1 MKPSIF
7 RRMCLSAAI
16 ISAIGTSHVSHAQE
30 TAAAIRGSITG
41 SGGEVISDA
50 KVTVIHTPSNS
61 RRVAQVGESGQ
72 FNLSGLRVGGPYT
85 VTVESGQGKRVLEDI
100 YLSVGDTLPLMLTLG
115 SSNLEEVSVLGQ
127 ALSSSRLAVGP
138 SSHFNSD
145 DLKSAPAG
153 GRDIKDLL
161 RLDPRV
167 YIDEANA
174 DSVQCAGA
182 NPRFNS
188 LTVDGVR
195 MNDNFGLNSNGYPT
209 ERMPFSYDAIDQVAV
224 ELAPFDVQY
233 GGFSACNINAVTKSG
248 TNEWHGSFFY
258 DYTDDGFRGDSLE
271 GEDINVAEFD
281 EKRYNATLGGA
292 IIEDKLFF
300 FAAYEKLEG
309 VATFD
314 RGPAGSS
321 AATEVQGVSQ
331 AQLDEI
337 VRISN
342 EVYGYNPGGLPS
354 SLPEEDEK
362 LLVKFDWNISENHRA
377 AFTYNYN
384 DGFSIAEADGDPD
397 ELELSNH
404 YYERGAE
411 LNAYVVQLFSD
422 WSDIFSTEM
431 KIGYSELDNR
441 QNSLGGTDFGEVQIS
456 TSYDHDN
463 DGSDTDATV
472 YLGADDS
479 RHANILSYDN
489 LTFKLAGKLLLGEH
503 NLTAGYEHENFDIYN
518 LFIQEAA
525 GEYRF
530 SSIEN
535 FEQGVADLIIY
546 ENATGTNN
554 ILDAAAEFAYSID
567 TLYVQDEYTF
577 ADADLTIVA
586 GLRYDRYSSDDRPV
600 ANTDFAAAYG
610 FSNQHTMDGLDL
622 LQPRLGLSW
631 NVDDNLELHGG
642 IGLYSGGNP
651 NVWISNNYSN
661 NGVIQIEASDG
672 SGTPLFDMDWAG
684 NGAPIFDVPQS
695 LYDQVASG
703 DGTLGGVNM
712 MDPDFEVP
720 SVWKYAIGGSYE
732 FESGYLLSADYLYSD
747 YKDAAI
753 IRDLS
758 LEQVSSTVDGRAV
771 YANTNGRR
779 GDYMLTN
786 VDGDSGYSSVFSLG
800 LSKSFDFGLN
810 VAVGYA
816 YTDAEDVNP
825 MTSSVAYSNYT
836 TIATVDAQDP
846 GTATSNY
853 VVPHRFTLKLDYA
866 QEFFSGYETRL
877 TLFGSANE
885 GVPYSYTFSDRIFGD
900 GGRGRGLLY
909 VPTGM
914 GDANVVFGD
923 DFDTEAFFAWVD
935 SEDLD
940 SGTME
945 RNSLSSDWWTKFDL
959 RIDQELPGWRADDR
973 LNAFFV
979 IENLGNLLNDDWGV
993 MYEGAFPRFQAAVDA
1008 SIDDQGRFVFNEF
1021 NDPAGQTRVADAS
1034 LWSARMGIRYEF

>member
-1 MKPSIF
+1 MKPSLF
-7 RRMCLSAAI
+7 PRVWLSAAI
-16 ISAIGTSHVSHAQE
+16 LSSISATPVSLAQE
-30 TAAAIRGSITG
+30 TAAAIRGAITG
-41 SGGEVISDA
+41 SSGEVIHA
-50 KVTVIHTPSNS
+50 AQITVVHTPSNS
-61 RRVAQVGESGQ
+61 RRVTEVGESGQ
-72 FNLSGLRVGGPYT
+72 FNLSGLRAGGPYT
-85 VTVESGQGKRVLEDI
+85 VIIESDQGDRTFEDI
-100 YLSVGDTLPLMLTLG
+100 YLSLGDSLPLIVSLDTA
-115 SSNLEEVSVLGQ
+115 NIEEVNVLGRAINTSRQ
-127 ALSSSRLAVGP
+127 AMGP
-138 SSHFNSD
+138 ASHFNSD
-145 DLKSAPAG
+145 DLASAPAIN
-153 GRDIKDLL
+153 RDIKDLL
-161 RLDPRV
+161 RLDPRI
-167 YIDEANA
+167 YIDEANY
-174 DSVQCAGA
+174 DSIQCAGA

-248 TNEWHGSFFY
+248 SNEWHGSFFY
-258 DYTDDGFRGDSLE
+258 DYTDDAFRGDSLE
-271 GEDINVAEFD
+271 GEDINVAKFD

-300 FAAYEKLEG
+300 FAAYEKLDG
-309 VATFD
+309 IATFD
-314 RGPAGSS
+314 RGPVGSN

-342 EVYGYNPGGLPS
+342 EVYGYNPGSLPN

-411 LNAYVVQLFSD
+411 LNSYVVQLFSD
-422 WSDIFSTEM
+422 WSDIFSTEI
-431 KIGYSELDNR
+431 KIGYSELDNH
-441 QNSLGGTDFGEVQIS
+441 QISLEGTDFGEVQIS

-463 DGSDTDATV
+463 DGSDTGATV

-479 RHANILSYDN
+479 RHANKLSYDN

-546 ENATGTNN
+546 ENAIGTNN
-554 ILDAAAEFAYSID
+554 ILDAAAEFAYDID

-577 ADADLTIVA
+577 ADVDLTVVA
-586 GLRYDRYSSDDRPV
+586 GLRYDRYSSDDEPV
-600 ANTDFAAAYG
+600 ANTDFTAAYN
-610 FSNQHTMDGLDL
+610 FSNQHTIDGLGL
-622 LQPRLGLSW
+622 LQPRLGLNW

-642 IGLYSGGNP
+642 VGLYSGGNP

-661 NGVIQIEASDG
+661 NGVIQIEATDT
-672 SGTPLFDMDWAG
+672 SGTPLFDMDWTG
-684 NGAPIFDVPQS
+684 NGTPIFDVPQS
-695 LYDQVASG
+695 LYNQVASG
-703 DGTLGGVNM
+703 DGSLGGVNM

-720 SVWKYAIGGSYE
+720 SVWKYALGGSYE
-732 FESGYLLSADYLYSD
+732 FESGYLVTVDYLYSD

-753 IRDLS
+753 IQDLS
-758 LEQVSSTVDGRAV
+758 LEQASAAADGRPV
-771 YANTNGRR
+771 YANANGRR

-786 VDGDSGYSSVFSLG
+786 VKGDSGYSSVISLG
-800 LSKSFDFGLN
+800 LSKSFDFGLD

-816 YTDAEDVNP
+816 YTDAKDVNP

-866 QEFFSGYETRL
+866 REFLAGYKTRF

-885 GVPYSYTFSDRIFGD
+885 GVPYSYTFSNYIFGD

-909 VPTGM
+909 VPTDLD
-914 GDANVVFGD
+914 DANVVFGE
-923 DFDTEAFFAWVD
+923 DFDTDAFFAWID

-945 RNSLSSDWWTKFDL
+945 RNSLSSNWWTKFDL
-959 RIDQELPGWRADDR
+959 RVDQELPGWRADDR

-1008 SIDDQGRFVFNEF
+1008 NIDEQGRFVFNEF
-1021 NDPAGQTRVADAS
+1021 NDPAGQTRFTAAS

>member
-1 MKPSIF
+1 MKPSLF
-7 RRMCLSAAI
+7 PRALLSAAI
-16 ISAIGTSHVSHAQE
+16 ISVASMVPISQAQE
-30 TAAAIRGSITG
+30 TAAGIRGSISG
-41 SGGEVISDA
+41 SNGQAIDSA
-50 KVTVIHTPSNS
+50 TVTVVHTPSNS
-61 RRVAQVGESGQ
+61 RRTVDVSNAGQ

-85 VTVESGQGKRVLEDI
+85 ITIESDEGQRVIEDI
-100 YLSVGDTLPLMLTLG
+100 YLSVGDTLPLNLTLG
-115 SSNLEEVSVLGQ
+115 ASNLEEVTVLGQ
-127 ALSSSRLAVGP
+127 ALSTSRLALGP

-145 DLKSAPAG
+145 DLSSAPSVN
-153 GRDIKDLL
+153 RDIKDVL

-167 YIDEANA
+167 YVDEANVDA
-174 DSVQCAGA
+174 IQCAGA

-209 ERMPFSYDAIDQVAV
+209 ERMPFSYDAIDHVAV

-271 GEDINVAEFD
+271 GDDIDVASFD

-321 AATEVQGVSQ
+321 SATQVQGVSQ
-331 AQLDEI
+331 EQLAEI
-337 VRISN
+337 IRISN
-342 EVYGYNPGGLPS
+342 EVYDYNPGGLPS

-362 LLVKFDWNISENHRA
+362 LLVKLDWNISDNHRA

-411 LNAYVVQLFSD
+411 LNAYVAQLFSD
-422 WSDIFSTEM
+422 WSDIFSTEI

-441 QNSLGGTDFGEVQIS
+441 QNSLGGTDFGEVQI
-456 TSYDHDN
+456 TTYHDHDG
-463 DGSDTDATV
+463 DGSDSRATV

-479 RHANILSYDN
+479 RHANKLSYDN
-489 LTFKLAGKLLLGEH
+489 LTLKLAGKLLLGEH
-503 NLTAGYEHENFDIYN
+503 NITAGYEHENFEVYN

-530 SSIEN
+530 DSIED
-535 FEQGVADLIIY
+535 FEAGISNRITY
-546 ENATGTNN
+546 ENAAGSNN
-554 ILDAAAEFAYSID
+554 ILDAATEFSYSID
-567 TLYVQDEYTF
+567 TLYAQDEYTF
-577 ADADLTIVA
+577 ANLDLTVVA
-586 GLRYDRYSSDDRPV
+586 GLRYDRYNSDDKPV
-600 ANTDFAAAYG
+600 ANADFLSTYG
-610 FSNQHTMDGLDL
+610 FSNQHNMDGLDL

-631 NVDDNLELHGG
+631 NLSDNLELHGG

-661 NGVIQIEASDG
+661 NGVLQIEAQDRSGTSLFDMSWTDSGNPIYAVPQDLYDRVANSDG
-672 SGTPLFDMDWAG
+672 S
-684 NGAPIFDVPQS
+684 V
-695 LYDQVASG
+695 
-703 DGTLGGVNM
+703 GGVNL
-712 MDPDFEVP
+712 MDPDFELP
-720 SVWKYAIGGSYE
+720 SIWKYALGGSYE
-732 FESGYLLSADYLYSD
+732 FESGYLASIDYLYSD
-747 YKDAAI
+747 YRDAAI
-753 IRDLS
+753 IQDIA
-758 LEQVSSTVDGRAV
+758 LEQMGTTADGRSI
-771 YANTNGRR
+771 YGSSNGRSE
-779 GDYMLTN
+779 DFMLTN
-786 VDGDSGYSSVFSLG
+786 VNGDSGYSSVLSLG
-800 LSKSFDFGLN
+800 LSKSFDFGLS

-816 YTDAEDVNP
+816 FTEAEDVNP

-836 TIATVDAQDP
+836 TIATADAQDP
-846 GTATSNY
+846 GTAPSNY

-866 QEFFSGYETRL
+866 QEFFAGYETRF
-877 TLFGSANE
+877 TLFGAANE
-885 GVPYSYTFSDRIFGD
+885 GVPYSYTFANQIFGD
-900 GGRGRGLLY
+900 AGWGRGLLY
-909 VPTGM
+909 VPTGS
-914 GDANVVFGD
+914 DDTKVVFAD
-923 DFDTEAFFAWVD
+923 DFDTDAFFAWVN

-940 SGTME
+940 SGTVE
-945 RNSLSSDWWTKFDL
+945 RNSLNSDWWAKFDL
-959 RIDQELPGWRADDR
+959 RIDQQLPGWRTEDR
-973 LNAFFV
+973 VNAYFV
-979 IENLGNLLNDDWGV
+979 IENLGNLLNDEWGV
-993 MYEGAFPRFQAAVDA
+993 MYEGGFPRYQSAVTA
-1008 SIDDQGRFVFNEF
+1008 SIDDQGRYVFEEF
-1021 NDPAGQTRVADAS
+1021 LDPAGQTRVADAS